1 MIHDTFLDCLSA
13 SARNKRDAANT
24 TRVHVLLSH
33 LLLHEDP
40 ISGVEADDEEDDQ
53 DVARD
58 LKHREARGE
67 LKQFTRNSG
76 GKAVVE
82 RFLGDVDLA
91 ISRQNKL
98 EGGALPLITQQHQQ
112 NGNLSDVF
120 PERIYNFLKHNF
132 DFFLCFLVPEV
143 IFRAYLIKKGSRF

>member
-1 MIHDTFLDCLSA
+1 M
-13 SARNKRDAANT
+13 
-24 TRVHVLLSH
+24 SH
-33 LLLHEDP
+33 LLLHQDP
-40 ISGVEADDEEDDQ
+40 VSGVEADDEEDDQ

-82 RFLGDVDLA
+82 RFLRDVDHA

-120 PERIYNFLKHNF
+120 PERISEFLKHNF
-132 DFFLCFLVPEV
+132 DFFLCFLVSEV
-143 IFRAYLIKKGSRF
+143 IFRAI